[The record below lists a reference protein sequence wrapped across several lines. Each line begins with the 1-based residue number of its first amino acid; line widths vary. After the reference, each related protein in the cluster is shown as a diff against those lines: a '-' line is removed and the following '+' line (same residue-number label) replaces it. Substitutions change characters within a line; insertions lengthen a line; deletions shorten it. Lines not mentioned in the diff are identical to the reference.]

1 MLVGVRFGGLV
12 LVGVRFGDLVLVGV
26 RFGGL
31 VLVGVRFGDLVLV
44 GVRFGGLVL
53 VGVRFGGL
61 VVSVCILCSAIAACL
76 MIHLTTSAGG
86 TSGYVFG
93 GVIGGVVFISCIV
106 GITLL
111 RVCLKLT
118 AVRRRTQNVEAAPEN
133 YVSAGIGRRVTVVQR
148 RIQPTNPDAPP
159 PYVPSAEIESSDPPP
174 YTAEPTNCPVPT
186 SVEDTPTPQP
196 LPPESPHSNPI
207 EDPPEYLPPPGRDQ
221 DREPLLA
228 EEQ

>member
-1 MLVGVRFGGLV
+1 MVVGF
-12 LVGVRFGDLVLVGV
+12 
-26 RFGGL
+26 
-31 VLVGVRFGDLVLV
+31 
-44 GVRFGGLVL
+44 
-53 VGVRFGGL
+53 GL
-61 VVSVCILCSAIAACL
+61 VVSVCILCSIVACL

-111 RVCLKLT
+111 RVCLKLA

-174 YTAEPTNCPVPT
+174 YTADPTNCPVST

-196 LPPESPHSNPI
+196 LPPEVPPSNPI